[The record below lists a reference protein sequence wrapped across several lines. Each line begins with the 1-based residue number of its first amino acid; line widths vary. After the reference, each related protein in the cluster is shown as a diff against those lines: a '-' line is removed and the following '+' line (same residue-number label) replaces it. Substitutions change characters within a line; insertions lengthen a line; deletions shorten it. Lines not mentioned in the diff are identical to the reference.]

1 MPQLITVVVPSSPAR
16 VCAQPPIGAL
26 PQLGCINGW
35 WYADRGD
42 NEANAVDGDAT
53 AGVMVCTQSLV
64 SELFP
69 NSGINDVAEAGKGEV
84 DL

>member
-1 MPQLITVVVPSSPAR
+1 MVVPSSPAR
-16 VCAQPPIGAL
+16 VCAQPLIRAL
-26 PQLGCINGW
+26 PQLGYIKGW

-42 NEANAVDGDAT
+42 NEANAVDDDAT